1 MPKHDD
7 DKDHDYTNIVKN
19 AKYRVDV
26 LDPKEARRDN
36 VRVTLHSDD
45 GESVFHHLRGY
56 EVMRLIRA
64 LEAALE
70 FGPEIP

>member
-1 MPKHDD
+1 MS
-7 DKDHDYTNIVKN
+7 KDADNDYETIIENRKFEVS
-19 AKYRVDV
+19 V

-45 GESVFHHLRGY
+45 GKSVYHHLRAY

-64 LEAALE
+64 LESALA
-70 FGPEIP
+70 FGPEIPR